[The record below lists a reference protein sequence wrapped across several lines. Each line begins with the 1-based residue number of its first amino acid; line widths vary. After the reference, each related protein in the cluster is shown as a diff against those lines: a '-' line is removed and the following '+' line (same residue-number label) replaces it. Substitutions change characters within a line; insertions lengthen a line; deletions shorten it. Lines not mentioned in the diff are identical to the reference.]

1 MTSKKEINQANWL
14 LQEMMFTASKSN
26 RAVSKQDADEFNAQY
41 MTLLAYVN
49 VMRAYHRVSVR
60 VITDITDGDFC
71 TVKAFRIDGTDIKG
85 VMRCTMKQE
94 KGLICGGIKPTTIR
108 SRLPHPRASMQG

>member
-1 MTSKKEINQANWL
+1 MISKKEINQANWL

-26 RAVSKQDADEFNAQY
+26 RAAGKMDADEFTAQY

-60 VITDITDGDFC
+60 VITEITGEVNGTDLC
-71 TVKAFRIDGTDIKG
+71 TVKAFRIDGADIEVHKHYDNRDKAERTLYTEL
-85 VMRCTMKQE
+85 MYRK
-94 KGLICGGIKPTTIR
+94 
-108 SRLPHPRASMQG
+108 A

>member
-60 VITDITDGDFC
+60 VITDITNADFV
-71 TVKAFRIDGTDIKG
+71 TVKAFRIDGADIEVHKHYDNRDKAERTLYSALMYRTD
-85 VMRCTMKQE
+85 
-94 KGLICGGIKPTTIR
+94 
-108 SRLPHPRASMQG
+108 